1 MPKISTCHRRVPR
14 AYLYTRVLLHASALL
29 LPWYRAVVVLLLI
42 ATAAAHL
49 LLCCRAWYSKWFSVC
64 LLNKMTTN
72 NSSIKAN
79 KFKQIHFM
87 IKQNIFHRRWFQNKM
102 TANKFQNK
110 MTHGK
115 APPSLHA
122 WSWFDVWVVGVWAFF
137 KKFGKSKWQTIGDGL
152 FFSLAKSFS
161 KLPKL
166 KIWQTTF
173 SKLLEML
180 CPVQHANHKQ
190 LHP

>member
-1 MPKISTCHRRVPR
+1 
-14 AYLYTRVLLHASALL
+14 
-29 LPWYRAVVVLLLI
+29 
-42 ATAAAHL
+42 
-49 LLCCRAWYSKWFSVC
+49 
-64 LLNKMTTN
+64 
-72 NSSIKAN
+72 
-79 KFKQIHFM
+79 M

-122 WSWFDVWVVGVWAFF
+122 WSWFDVWVVGVWAFL
-137 KKFGKSKWQTIGDGL
+137 KKIWQVQVTNYWRWS

-166 KIWQTTF
+166 KI
-173 SKLLEML
+173 
-180 CPVQHANHKQ
+180 
-190 LHP
+190 